1 MRDNPAERLHDLL
14 SAFKGVANQ
23 PMLSAWAAVLGVE
36 RDNLPELLHAVA
48 AVTALPAQLEA
59 DLRAALPD
67 NDLELFLAW
76 KPKVEAAMQGFA
88 NSGTNADGVQRQYDD
103 STLVS
108 LQHASHALRTSG
120 RELQDDQLTTLA
132 DALQGLDELI
142 SGSEDIDTELQVF
155 LLDLVYEMKRAV
167 RLVRVQG
174 VDGLQVAL
182 ERSVGALYVRAGL
195 GQPLPDPGSH
205 VGRRFFAVIA
215 QLGGLIAFG
224 NSSFALGGNVLDV
237 LRAIGS

>member
-1 MRDNPAERLHDLL
+1 
-14 SAFKGVANQ
+14 
-23 PMLSAWAAVLGVE
+23 
-36 RDNLPELLHAVA
+36 
-48 AVTALPAQLEA
+48 
-59 DLRAALPD
+59 
-67 NDLELFLAW
+67 
-76 KPKVEAAMQGFA
+76 MQGFA
-88 NSGTNADGVQRQYDD
+88 NSGTSADGVQNQYDD
-103 STLVS
+103 STLLS
-108 LQHASHALRTSG
+108 LRHASHALQASG
-120 RELQDDQLTTLA
+120 RELHDDQLTTLA
-132 DALQGLDELI
+132 DALHELDELI
-142 SGSEDIDTELQVF
+142 CGSADIDQELQVF

-224 NSSFALGGNVLDV
+224 NSSFELGGNVFDA

>member
-1 MRDNPAERLHDLL
+1 VHDNPAERLHDLL
-14 SAFKGVANQ
+14 SSFKGVANQ

-36 RDNLPELLHAVA
+36 QDNLPELLHAVA

-59 DLRAALPD
+59 DLRVALPD
-67 NDLELFLAW
+67 SDLELFLAW

-88 NSGTNADGVQRQYDD
+88 NSGAAADGVQRQYDD
-103 STLVS
+103 ATLVS
-108 LQHASHALRTSG
+108 LQHASHALWSSG
-120 RELQDDQLTTLA
+120 RELQDDQLTALA

-142 SGSEDIDTELQVF
+142 SDSADIDPELQVF

-182 ERSVGALYVRAGL
+182 ERSVGAICVRAGL
-195 GQPLPDPGSH
+195 GQPLPDPGGQ